1 MNEYKNPKKYRKHK
15 TEVGSS
21 PAREIKAN
29 GGGARGAPKVRTRRR
44 RSRRKRRVE
53 ARRGEEG

>member
-1 MNEYKNPKKYRKHK
+1 M
-15 TEVGSS
+15 EVRSS

-44 RSRRKRRVE
+44 KSRRKRRVE